1 MTNPI
6 TPPPYLAVMSS
17 DSKFMIRLIDWL
29 NAQKVDANST
39 VIRVHDMDPYEELD
53 LRMAQIEGMTE
64 RIQDLER
71 RANEKINTATG
82 PTSIRV
88 ARSP

>member
-1 MTNPI
+1 MTKPT

-17 DSKFMIRLIDWL
+17 DSKFMTRLIDWL

-53 LRMAQIEGMTE
+53 LRMAQIEGMTV
-64 RIQDLER
+64 RIQDLENK
-71 RANEKINTATG
+71 NEQHY
-82 PTSIRV
+82 RDC
-88 ARSP
+88 